1 MQERGDLI
9 AQCETQIHI
18 DNFGVQQQKGSQEE
32 GIEVE

>member
-9 AQCETQIHI
+9 AQIHI